1 MATITF
7 LIDST
12 KFPKGSGGTSI
23 STPKAVDHP
32 QFLLNG
38 TLQQDPNYVVPI
50 KGGEKVTIYMVEAK
64 GVANVTMA
72 PCGIIAHSFKNEAL
86 TPAIMKDPMMQPID
100 TPNFDMQLGSTPD
113 YIQYLA
119 GVTPQWG
126 NSPSNWPYWGN
137 NPYISH
143 DAQAKTVQTYTP
155 YATFNGSS
163 IVSGT
168 LQYGVVFA
176 LTRDGVS
183 SEYFYFDPN
192 ININS

>member
-7 LIDST
+7 LIDS
-12 KFPKGSGGTSI
+12 KSLPKGGSSI
-23 STPKAVDHP
+23 STPKDVGHP
-32 QFLLNG
+32 PFLLNG
-38 TLQQDPNYVVPI
+38 TQQGAGYVVPI
-50 KGGEKVTIYMVEAK
+50 KGGEKVTIYTVEAN
-64 GVANVTMA
+64 GVPNVVMA
-72 PCGIIAHSFKNEAL
+72 PCGIIAHAFKGEAL

-143 DAQAKTVQTYTP
+143 DAQAKMVQTYTP
-155 YATFNGSS
+155 FATFNGSN
-163 IVSGT
+163 IVSGKFE
-168 LQYGVVFA
+168 YGVTFA

-183 SEYFYFDPN
+183 SEYFYFDPF